1 VVRIVIVTQG
11 DKSPQSYLQEAAE
24 TAHAVAVLRDGPHDM
39 CLCVEAGLHW
49 PCWMIIADE

>member
-1 VVRIVIVTQG
+1 MVRIVIVTQG